1 MQDPLYMSAAE
12 ATAFLGIS
20 AATLYAY
27 VSRGLIQ
34 SMPDPARSR
43 SRLYLKAD
51 IMALKER
58 QRRRKDPMHSAATA
72 LNWGAPILPTAI
84 SRIEDSRLFYRAH
97 DACILAAEPTTLD
110 ELAQLLWRGHRSPWP
125 DLYTWAKAPW
135 PAAFERQL
143 HQLSQDPALDPITL
157 LQCLLP
163 LAELHD
169 PAAFDLSPEGA
180 ERASARCWGLFAR
193 CLIGQPLEDPSTL
206 ISALVARWSA
216 QAAGP
221 ALPAAEEPS
230 PQDAAEL
237 LRMALIVCAEHEL
250 NISSFTARCATSA
263 STSVY
268 GAMSAA
274 LAVLKGRRHAGT
286 TERIWAMLREAQSP
300 DQLHDTLL
308 SRQRRG
314 DSIPGF
320 GLPLYPEGDP
330 RAELLLRQLRLKR
343 PSALPWLDAIEAAS
357 RDLLQG
363 RPPVIDLALV
373 LLVQSM
379 GWPQAASI
387 SIFGMARVLGWSAH
401 IIEQLKADRLIRPR
415 AHFVGDHPSPSQ

>member
-1 MQDPLYMSAAE
+1 MQAPLYMSAAE

-34 SMPDPARSR
+34 SCPDPERSR
-43 SRLYLKAD
+43 NRLYLKAD
-51 IMALKER
+51 IIALKER
-58 QRRRKDPMHSAATA
+58 QRRRRDPMHSAATA

-84 SRIEDSRLFYRAH
+84 SRIDGSRLFYRGH
-97 DACILAAEPTTLD
+97 DACELAASATLD
-110 ELAQLLWRGHRSPWP
+110 ELAMLLWRGTLTAWP
-125 DLYTWAKAPW
+125 ELYVWAKAPW

-143 HQLSQDPALDPITL
+143 ASLSQDQTLDPITL
-157 LQCLLP
+157 LQCVLP

-169 PAAFDLSPEGA
+169 PMAFDLSQEGA
-180 ERASARCWGLFAR
+180 QRAGARCWGLFAR
-193 CLIGQPLEDPSTL
+193 CLLNDVLGDPSTL
-206 ISALVARWSA
+206 TSALVERWSPHGDPHHA
-216 QAAGP
+216 DQA
-221 ALPAAEEPS
+221 
-230 PQDAAEL
+230 DAAEL
-237 LRMALIVCAEHEL
+237 LRMALILCAEHEL
-250 NISSFTARCATSA
+250 NISSFTARCAASA

-268 GAMSAA
+268 GAIGAA

-286 TERIWAMLREAQSP
+286 TERIWAMLREAKTP
-300 DQLHDTLL
+300 AQLHDTIL

-330 RAELLLRQLRLKR
+330 RADMIISQLRIRR
-343 PSALPWLDAIEAAS
+343 PSTIPWLDAVAAIS
-357 RDLLQG
+357 RDVLNG

-379 GWPQAASI
+379 GWPPSTSI

-401 IIEQLKADRLIRPR
+401 IIEQLQADRLIRPR
-415 AHFVGDHPSPSQ
+415 AHYVGDDHSSPSQ

>member
-12 ATAFLGIS
+12 ATAFLDIS

-34 SMPDPARSR
+34 SQPDPARSR
-43 SRLYLKAD
+43 NRLYLKAD

-97 DACILAAEPTTLD
+97 DACVLAAERTTLD
-110 ELAQLLWRGHRSPWP
+110 ELAMLLWRGQRSSWP
-125 DLYTWAKAPW
+125 ELYTWAKAPW

-143 HQLSQDPALDPITL
+143 NQLSQDPDLDPITL
-157 LQCLLP
+157 LQCVLP

-169 PAAFDLSPEGA
+169 PASFDLSPAGA
-180 ERASARCWGLFAR
+180 ERASARCWGLFMR
-193 CLIGQPLEDPSTL
+193 CLLGHPLEDPSTL
-206 ISALVARWSA
+206 ISALIARWSA
-216 QAAGP
+216 RAGNASSP
-221 ALPAAEEPS
+221 ADEP
-230 PQDAAEL
+230 PHEDAAEL

-250 NISSFTARCATSA
+250 NISSFTARCAASA

-268 GAMSAA
+268 GAIGAA

-300 DQLHDTLL
+300 DQLHDTIL

-330 RAELLLRQLRLKR
+330 RAELLLRQLRLRR
-343 PSALPWLDAIEAAS
+343 PSAIPWLDAIDAVS
-357 RDLLQG
+357 RDVLQN

-379 GWPQAASI
+379 GWPPAASI